1 MLAVRGPFVFGLVYE
16 GLRMLLIRIYF
27 SEENQIDWMIPS
39 PEGISFSDVLEAIS
53 QASEKQLVVSSFDY
67 KDEEDD
73 LITVR
78 NEYDLKAM
86 IHFCHGQAIEKLV
99 IYPKSSKKPGKR
111 NKFGLKVAIS
121 QPQQNRAANRSS
133 FSNQQPQMEK
143 ARENQTGFNTGSVS
157 TNQGKVLNEMDGLS
171 NLSLTY
177 LETLGNGNSGIVYKV
192 IHNSSRM
199 HMAVKS
205 IAIDLTGREQERI
218 KSELKILN
226 ECNSSPQTV
235 DFYGAYLNENRIYL
249 CMEFMD
255 GGSLDRYGR
264 IPEVVL
270 KRVCHRVVSGL
281 RFLWEKKIIHRDV
294 KPSNILVN
302 TKGQVKLCD
311 FGVSRQLVNSI
322 AKTYIGTNAYMA
334 PERVRGFEYTIHS
347 DIWSLGLSISEMA
360 TGNYPYPELASK
372 IKSSR
377 GVVPMEVLQCI
388 VNAAPPQ
395 LPSHCFSS
403 EIVDFVRGC
412 LQKDA
417 SCRPS
422 PDVLSQ
428 HAFIN
433 IKVNDNEDEI
443 IAKWVSQRISYTSMK
458 K

>member
-1 MLAVRGPFVFGLVYE
+1 MKLKKADGHTVQT
-16 GLRMLLIRIYF
+16 MILIRIYF
-27 SEENQIDWMIPS
+27 TEDNQIDWMVPS

-86 IHFCHGQAIEKLV
+86 VHFCHGQAIENLV
-99 IYPKSSKKPGKR
+99 IYPKSSKNPGKR
-111 NKFGLKVAIS
+111 NKLGLKVALS
-121 QPQQNRAANRSS
+121 QPRQIPEPNRSY
-133 FSNQQPQMEK
+133 FSSQQPRMMETG
-143 ARENQTGFNTGSVS
+143 ENQAAASTQAGFHQGSVS
-157 TNQGKVLNEMDGLS
+157 TNQGKVINEMDGLS

-177 LETLGNGNSGIVYKV
+177 LQTLGDGNSGIVYKV
-192 IHNSSRM
+192 IHNTSRM

-264 IPEVVL
+264 IPEAVL

-281 RFLWEKKIIHRDV
+281 RFLWDKKIIHRDV

-395 LPSHCFSS
+395 LPSHCFSP

-417 SCRPS
+417 SSRPS
-422 PDVLSQ
+422 PDILSQ

-433 IKVNDNEDEI
+433 IKVNDNEDDVI
-443 IAKWVSQRISYTSMK
+443 SKWVSQRLSFT
-458 K
+458 

>member
-1 MLAVRGPFVFGLVYE
+1 M
-16 GLRMLLIRIYF
+16 MLIRIVF
-27 SEENQIDWMIPS
+27 DEEKEIEWMVPS
-39 PEGISFSDVLEAIS
+39 PEAISFGDVIEAIS
-53 QASEKQLVVSSFDY
+53 QASGEQLVASCFDY

-73 LITVR
+73 LITVK
-78 NEYDLKAM
+78 NEHDLKAM
-86 IHFCHGQAIEKLV
+86 VHFYHGQNIEKLS
-99 IYPKSSKKPGKR
+99 IYPKISKNPGKR

-121 QPQQNRAANRSS
+121 QQKQKPTLSQKDLSRATQN
-133 FSNQQPQMEK
+133 PVP
-143 ARENQTGFNTGSVS
+143 TGSSSVAQADGQVS
-157 TNQGKVLNEMDGLS
+157 GQGKTFHTVSGTQGKIDNEMDGLS

-177 LETLGNGNSGIVYKV
+177 LETLGNGNSGVVYKV
-192 IHNSSRM
+192 IHNTSKM

-205 IAIDLTGREQERI
+205 IAIDLTGQEQERI

-235 DFYGAYLNENRIYL
+235 DFYGAYLNENRIFL

-255 GGSLDRYGR
+255 GGSLDRYGK

-281 RFLWEKKIIHRDV
+281 KFLWSRKIIHRDV
-294 KPSNILVN
+294 KPSNMLVN

-322 AKTYIGTNAYMA
+322 ARTYIGTNAYMA

-395 LPSHCFSS
+395 LPSHTFSP
-403 EIVDFVRGC
+403 EIIDFVRGC

-417 SCRPS
+417 KCRPN

-428 HAFIN
+428 HVFLRIEG
-433 IKVNDNEDEI
+433 VYDLEDRV
-443 IAKWVSQRISYTSMK
+443 IAEWVADRIHYVFAK
-458 K
+458 